1 MFSYWLSL
9 MIVDLLK
16 YFIFMLIVYPLL
28 LNFTYTFFVSVLP
41 VIIVFSVS
49 LTLFCYC
56 FSHLFDAEE
65 NGQKFYL
72 ITSYMI
78 MFIYPVIIS
87 LVLEKFEIK
96 EDLSFTVKD
105 LFPQSSIIE
114 HLKNIY
120 MYGFIKIVQF
130 F

>member
-1 MFSYWLSL
+1 MFSYWVSL
-9 MIVDLLK
+9 MMVDLLK
-16 YFIFMLIVYPLL
+16 YTIFMLIVYPLL
-28 LNFTYTFFVSVLP
+28 LNFTYTFFISVLP
-41 VIIVFSVS
+41 VMIIFSIS

-87 LVLEKFEIK
+87 LMFEKFEMT
-96 EDLSFTVKD
+96 EDLSFSVRD

-120 MYGFIKIVQF
+120 M
-130 F
+130 